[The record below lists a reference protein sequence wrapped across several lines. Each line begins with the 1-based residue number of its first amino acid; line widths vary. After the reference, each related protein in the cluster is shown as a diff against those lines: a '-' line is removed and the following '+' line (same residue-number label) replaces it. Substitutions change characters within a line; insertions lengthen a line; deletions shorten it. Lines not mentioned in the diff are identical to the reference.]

1 MRVPLKSFVSIGV
14 VAAIWLFT
22 GPARAAN
29 VMSLN
34 LDEGPGAFVFSD
46 ASGNSNN
53 GSCSGA
59 TCPQSGVPGKLNNAV
74 TLDGTADF
82 IQVTGSASLRPPT
95 TVAVAAHVKTASAP
109 AEAEVVSMGDN
120 YTLRIKADGN
130 VRFAYYIGNQVWTV
144 AETTGVN
151 VLSNTFHHVVGQ
163 KTTSAIEIYVDGTL
177 KTSLPGSGTIV
188 YTLGPNLMIGRHGNG
203 GTRYFNRTIDEVK
216 IYNQS
221 LSASEI

>member
-1 MRVPLKSFVSIGV
+1 MGV
-14 VAAIWLFT
+14 VRTSLLYIGAATAMWLFT
-22 GPARAAN
+22 NPAGAAN

-34 LDEGPGAFVFSD
+34 LDEVPGAFLFSD
-46 ASGNSNN
+46 SSGNSNN

-95 TVAVAAHVKTASAP
+95 TVAVAAFVKTASAP
-109 AEAEVVSMGDN
+109 TEAEVVSMGDN
-120 YTLRIKADGN
+120 YTLRILADGN
-130 VRFAYYIGNQVWTV
+130 VRFAYHIGNQVWT
-144 AETTGVN
+144 AAQTTGVN

-163 KTTSAIEIYVDGTL
+163 KTTSAIEIYVDGVQK
-177 KTSLPGSGTIV
+177 KTQPGSGTIV

-203 GTRYFNRTIDEVK
+203 GTTRYFNGTID
-216 IYNQS
+216 
-221 LSASEI
+221 